1 MDQSSDKDQTNASPT
16 VRFRTL
22 KRIVGAMICSDA
34 FGWLVGK
41 LYGDVIPFSGT
52 KINVNGIKI
61 PSRNKA
67 LLYWGLYESAELR
80 FVKAFLDTKLPTI
93 ELGASIG
100 GISSQLASRLDQGAS
115 LVCIEANRELIAAVE
130 RNVKANA
137 KHTTPSVK
145 WGAVAYGS
153 EYVEF
158 QIGEDHLVSSLTG
171 NSSHAVQRVPAIMLR
186 DVAPQETYQ
195 LVSDIE
201 GGEYD
206 MLMHDKECLQRCSKA
221 IIELHPVTRDGSVI
235 SIDQLK
241 EMFCDCGFSVV
252 ASYGPVFVFER

>member
-1 MDQSSDKDQTNASPT
+1 MDQSSDIDPTNASSA

-22 KRIVGAMICSDA
+22 KRIVGALICSDA
-34 FGWLVGK
+34 FGWMVGK

-52 KINVNGIKI
+52 KIDVKGIKI

-67 LLYWGLYESAELR
+67 LLFWGLYESAELR
-80 FVKAFLDTKLPTI
+80 FVKTHLDTKLPTI

-100 GISSQLASRLDQGAS
+100 GISSQLASRLGQGTS
-115 LVCIEANRELIAAVE
+115 LVCVEANRELISTLE
-130 RNVKANA
+130 HNVKTNA
-137 KHTTPSVK
+137 KHTQATVK
-145 WGAVAYGS
+145 WGAVAYDS
-153 EYVEF
+153 EFVSF

-171 NSSHAVQRVPAIMLR
+171 NSKHAIENVPAIKLR
-186 DVAPQETYQ
+186 DIAPQQNYQ

-206 MLMHDKECLQRCSKA
+206 MLIHDKECLQRCSKA

-241 EMFCDCGFSVV
+241 AMFCDCGFSVV
-252 ASYGPVFVFER
+252 ASYGPVG